1 LRICRQQSG
10 SFTMKFQHFIFIAL
24 LLAGCAAPRQSE
36 ADRSALETGNAILA
50 VDEALQY
57 QLPDNP
63 TPAEIAKADKLT
75 GEMVRAGQ
83 ITRLYPWVSAR
94 IELEIS
100 TTEHLLKDT
109 HPDEIR
115 TRQLNQ
121 RLKYLRRVKLLMDA
135 PL

>member
-1 LRICRQQSG
+1 
-10 SFTMKFQHFIFIAL
+10 MKVRCFIFIAAL
-24 LLAGCAAPRQSE
+24 LVGCAAPRQSA
-36 ADRSALETGNAILA
+36 ADRTALETGNAILA

-57 QLPDNP
+57 EFELPDNP
-63 TPAEIAKADKLT
+63 TPAQIAKSDQLT

-100 TTEHLLKDT
+100 TAEHLLNDT
-109 HPDEIR
+109 HPDENR
-115 TRQLNQ
+115 TRELNQ
-121 RLKYLRRVKLLMDA
+121 RLKYLQRVKLLMDA